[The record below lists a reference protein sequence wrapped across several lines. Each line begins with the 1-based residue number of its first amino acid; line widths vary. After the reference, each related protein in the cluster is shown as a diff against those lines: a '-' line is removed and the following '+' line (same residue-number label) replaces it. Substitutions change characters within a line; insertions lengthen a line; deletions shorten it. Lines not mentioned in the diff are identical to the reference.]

1 MPRSRI
7 GRSLET
13 LSAAHRY
20 ATHSVVRDCD
30 EPGEHRVGINLE
42 DAGDRTNPQA
52 FRQRAHRP
60 HELFRRHARA
70 MQWRAVGL
78 LEITATAGAMQL
90 SPRATARMPV
100 GPNITQPEPAAIAT
114 VGIGTEMARGMHLA
128 AAAARGDDV
137 GWWGTG
143 GLRARRGG
151 VLTRIARG
159 LVGEARKGLRD
170 TAGLAGW

>member
-13 LSAAHRY
+13 LPAAHRY

-90 SPRATARMPV
+90 SPRATAKWV
-100 GPNITQPEPAAIAT
+100 DINFYIFTLSQNQ
-114 VGIGTEMARGMHLA
+114 
-128 AAAARGDDV
+128 
-137 GWWGTG
+137 
-143 GLRARRGG
+143 
-151 VLTRIARG
+151 
-159 LVGEARKGLRD
+159 
-170 TAGLAGW
+170 

>member
-1 MPRSRI
+1 
-7 GRSLET
+7 
-13 LSAAHRY
+13 
-20 ATHSVVRDCD
+20 
-30 EPGEHRVGINLE
+30 
-42 DAGDRTNPQA
+42 
-52 FRQRAHRP
+52 
-60 HELFRRHARA
+60 
-70 MQWRAVGL
+70 RAVGL

-100 GPNITQPEPAAIAT
+100 GPHITQPEPAAIAT

-170 TAGLAGW
+170 TAGLAGGVRGAGGGSVWLGRGWWGRQDATWSRA